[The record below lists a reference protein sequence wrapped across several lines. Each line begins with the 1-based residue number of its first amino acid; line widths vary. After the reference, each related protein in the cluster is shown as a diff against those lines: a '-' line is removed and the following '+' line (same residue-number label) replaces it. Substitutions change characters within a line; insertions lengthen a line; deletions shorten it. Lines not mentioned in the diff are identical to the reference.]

1 MQHNKNQMLLHTYIR
16 SSYPVPGPDKRK
28 TLWTGGWPSRIV
40 LGIHMCFLFHL
51 GHTVP
56 QLGVEGDRYDRG
68 CPKRVILLLA
78 YRDRIKDQATRSKGG

>member
-1 MQHNKNQMLLHTYIR
+1 MGIQRGYQQ
-16 SSYPVPGPDKRK
+16 G
-28 TLWTGGWPSRIV
+28 TGGWPSRIV
-40 LGIHMCFLFHL
+40 LGILFHL

-56 QLGVEGDRYDRG
+56 QLGVEGYRYDQG